1 MRADIKNGM
10 IYKDGRIVFRARYD
24 EPQAHKHFARRKDHF
39 IDWHLYREE
48 IDALTGAKSVTFRL
62 FTDKEAA
69 SNHCQCGN
77 SRLVPDT
84 MLGRLET
91 VRTSR

>member
-1 MRADIKNGM
+1 M
-10 IYKDGRIVFRARYD
+10 IYKDDRIVFWARYD
-24 EPQAHKHFARRKDHF
+24 DPHAHKHLKDHF

-77 SRLVPDT
+77 SRLVLDT
-84 MLGRLET
+84 MLGWLET
-91 VRTSR
+91 VRASR